1 MGETQTRRRRRLL
14 SGLGLGL
21 LLSGAGLGIWSL
33 GVFARA
39 EGWTLDLRMRWT
51 RADARLPE
59 ELAVV
64 LVDEASLRF
73 MDSRVGRWP
82 WPRRVWADVTDFLL
96 LGGARRVVWDI
107 LFTEA
112 QGVAPADRADDRT
125 LAEAT
130 AGGPVVHA
138 AQFVTETPDEGAG
151 PIQVR
156 VAPAGFR
163 ERFSLGPV
171 PVDPPT
177 PGATTAYLPVA
188 SLWRVAAGVGAV
200 DLEPDADGVYR
211 RVPVYRVW
219 GGWAYP
225 SLGTAAVG
233 TVEMSR
239 GVPMAGGKP
248 IPVDAAG
255 QCLVR
260 PYGVVNAYSVGG
272 ILASVEQIRRG
283 EERLL
288 VDPAEFQGRIVF
300 IGASAAGLEDLKAS
314 PLSRLTPG
322 VFLHAFL
329 AGNLV
334 EGELLREAPSWVAP
348 LLLVLGTLG
357 VCWWALWAPN
367 PFWAAVA
374 PGIGGLAYG
383 LGGAWAFG
391 RGLVLPMA
399 APLGG
404 LLVGTLGGLAHR
416 AVTEDRRRRR
426 VRRMFA
432 QYVSPAVLD
441 AVVDE
446 FSEQAFP
453 GAGRKEELTILFSDI
468 REFTSLSESLDPQSV
483 VRLLNLYLGAMADVI
498 FAHQGTI
505 DKFIGDAIMCFWGA
519 PLRCEDHADL
529 AVTCGLEM
537 LARLEDLNPILEAG
551 GLPPVRI
558 GVGIHTGTAV
568 LGNVGSERRL
578 DYTAIGDAV
587 NLASRL
593 EGLTKVYG
601 CPLLFTEDT
610 RARLGPDWTC
620 AVVDRVRVKGKHRP
634 VLLYRPLISV
644 EAADAAHIA
653 RVTEAAFEAYSDQD
667 WERAEELYRSLAGDP
682 VADRFLERCR
692 AYRRSPPGPGWD
704 GVYTLLEK

>member
-1 MGETQTRRRRRLL
+1 MLA
-14 SGLGLGL
+14 GLGVGL
-21 LLSGAGLGIWSL
+21 LLSGAGVGMWGLGAF
-33 GVFARA
+33 VRA

-51 RADARLPE
+51 RKDARLPE
-59 ELAVV
+59 EVAVV
-64 LVDEASLRF
+64 LVDEASLGF

-82 WPRRVWADVTDFLL
+82 WPRRVWADVTEFLF

-112 QGVAPADRADDRT
+112 QGAAPEDRADDRA

-130 AGGPVVHA
+130 AAGPVVHA
-138 AQFVTETPDEGAG
+138 AQFVTETPDEGTG
-151 PIQVR
+151 PVEVR
-156 VAPAGFR
+156 EPPPGFR

-171 PVDPPT
+171 PAGAPK
-177 PGATTAYLPVA
+177 PGATTAYLPLPP
-188 SLWRVAAGVGAV
+188 LWGGAAGVGAV

-225 SLGTAAVG
+225 GLGTAAVG
-233 TVEMSR
+233 TVEMIR
-239 GVPMAGGKP
+239 GVPVVGDAP
-248 IPVDAAG
+248 IPVDMAG
-255 QCLVR
+255 QCLLR

-272 ILASVEQIRRG
+272 ILASVEQLRRG

-322 VFLHAFL
+322 VFLHASL

-334 EGELLREAPSWVAP
+334 EGEFLREAPSWVAP

-357 VCWWALWAPN
+357 VCSWALWAPS

-374 PGIGGLAYG
+374 PGLGGLAYG
-383 LGGAWAFG
+383 AVGAWAFG
-391 RGLVLPMA
+391 QGLVLPVA

-404 LLVGTLGGLAHR
+404 VFLGALGGLAHR

-446 FSEQAFP
+446 FSERASP

-468 REFTSLSESLDPQSV
+468 RGFTSLSESLDPQSV

-498 FAHQGTI
+498 FEHRGTI

-519 PLRCEDHADL
+519 PLRCEDHAES

-537 LARLEDLNPILEAG
+537 LARLEDLNPRLTAQ

-610 RARLGPDWTC
+610 RARLGLDRVC
-620 AVVDRVRVKGKHRP
+620 AVVDRVRVKGKHQP
-634 VLLYRPLISV
+634 VLLYRPLVS
-644 EAADAAHIA
+644 EEAEDAADTA
-653 RVTEAAFEAYSDQD
+653 RVFEAAFEAYSNQEWDKA
-667 WERAEELYRSLAGDP
+667 EAHYRALAGDP
-682 VADRFLERCR
+682 VADLFLERCR